1 MRQKERE
8 EEKGIRKQRE
18 EKERNEK
25 KVGNRMNSTNSQNMI
40 NDSNRNND
48 DMEREKAQ
56 TTPMKPGIK
65 TEQKEQQRID
75 NNGIIKT
82 IRNARKP

>member
-48 DMEREKAQ
+48 MEREKAQ

-65 TEQKEQQRID
+65 TEQKEQERID

-82 IRNARKP
+82 IRNGRKL